1 MPARLSHILAPQVIL
16 VLAMLLAS
24 LLPGGLSGDGSALAA
39 ENQRMSRVFVP
50 SPPKG
55 KGDKCVADTD
65 FMRRN
70 HMTMLDHQRDNT
82 VHEGVRTKQFSLKEC
97 IACHAVNGPD
107 ARPITVKNPKH
118 FCRVCHD
125 YAAVKIDCFECHA
138 SRPVPGK
145 TALFPAGNGKKGL
158 NALVSYL
165 KEPRQ

>member
-1 MPARLSHILAPQVIL
+1 MPARLSHIL
-16 VLAMLLAS
+16 VLAMLLVSVLAS
-24 LLPGGLSGDGSALAA
+24 SIYGDGSALAA
-39 ENQRMSRVFVP
+39 EEVRSSRVFVP
-50 SPPKG
+50 TPPKG
-55 KGDKCVADTD
+55 KGDKCIADTD

-70 HMTMLDHQRDNT
+70 HMTMLDHQRDGT

-107 ARPITVKNPKH
+107 ARPITVKDPKH

-145 TALFPAGNGKKGL
+145 TTQLRDGNGKKAL
-158 NALVSYL
+158 NALASYL
-165 KEPRQ
+165 KGAHQ

>member
-1 MPARLSHILAPQVIL
+1 MPARLSHIAIL
-16 VLAMLLAS
+16 TMLLAS
-24 LLPGGLSGDGSALAA
+24 ALPSGLSGAGSALAV
-39 ENQRMSRVFVP
+39 EDQRMSPGFVP
-50 SPPKG
+50 APPKG

-70 HMTMLDHQRDNT
+70 HMTLLKHQRDDT
-82 VHEGVRTKQFSLKEC
+82 VHIGIRTKQFSLKEC
-97 IACHAVNGPD
+97 VACHAVNGPD

-145 TALFPAGNGKKGL
+145 AARFPAGNGEKAMS
-158 NALVSYL
+158 ALAGYL
-165 KEPRQ
+165 KGVRQ

>member
-1 MPARLSHILAPQVIL
+1 MPARLSHILASQVIL

-24 LLPGGLSGDGSALAA
+24 MLPGDGSALAA
-39 ENQRMSRVFVP
+39 EDQRMSRVFVP
-50 SPPKG
+50 VPPKG

-70 HMTMLDHQRDNT
+70 HMTMLDHQRDDT

-145 TALFPAGNGKKGL
+145 TTQLPTESGKKAL
-158 NALVSYL
+158 NALASYL
-165 KEPRQ
+165 KGARQ